1 MTKYETIRELVKQ
14 KRDTIKDDLK
24 FMRHENLTVQEKKNI
39 ELKELILKQSGTDLA
54 LIYENLVQM
63 KHDNARLQLM
73 PPEDPGLQTVQDR
86 IKSYEEEN
94 EMLFNRLEK
103 WLYPY
108 STYVSDEEMNDA
120 RTFLAQKI
128 EAIAPSL

>member
-39 ELKELILKQSGTDLA
+39 ELKELILKQSDTDLA

-73 PPEDPGLQTVQDR
+73 PPEDPDLKTVKDR
-86 IKSYEEEN
+86 IASYEEEN

-108 STYVSDEEMNDA
+108 STYVSDEEMDDA